1 MIETPQQYITR
12 ILGYKEG
19 KNALKIMATT
29 PTRLAKLLKNVP
41 TAKLK
46 KRPEPKK
53 WAVSEILA
61 HLADGEMVLG
71 VRMRFVLGQN
81 GVSILATDQDTWS
94 DLLEYRSIDPK
105 ESLWMFTALRGWNL
119 QMLKRAPK
127 KLWNNVGMHSERGEE
142 SVTKMVEL
150 YAGHDINH
158 FKQIEAIVR
167 NGKGRTKKD
176 GHTIPG

>member
-1 MIETPQQYITR
+1 MTETPQQYIKR
-12 ILGYKEG
+12 ILGYKQG
-19 KNALKIMATT
+19 KNPLTIMATT

-41 TAKLK
+41 TAKLR
-46 KRPEPKK
+46 KRPDPKK
-53 WAVSEILA
+53 WSVSEILA

-81 GVSILATDQDTWS
+81 GVPILATDQDTWS
-94 DLLEYRSIDPK
+94 DLLQYRSIDPK
-105 ESLWMFTALRGWNL
+105 ESLQMFAALRKWNL

-127 KLWNNVGMHSERGEE
+127 KLWSNVGIHSERGEE
-142 SVTKMVEL
+142 SVAAMVDL

-167 NGKGRTKKD
+167 KRQ
-176 GHTIPG
+176 GHPLPESSS